1 MGLARK
7 LAESLRRYMLL
18 LTIVT
23 ALVAVMI
30 GSSAP
35 TVTKIPPGTFK
46 GTVMV
51 LAAATI
57 FPSMILLRGERL
69 GPALKQFKH
78 ILIVVLYAYAL
89 SPLLAYLLSALIS
102 SPDIKMGFLVANTVP
117 ASSASIGYVMLAE
130 GNLELATACVFTL
143 TALGIALIPT
153 YLYAYAS
160 MMALSVPVAEF
171 LKPVLAV
178 LAAPLFVGQLVRRYL
193 IRRRGSSFI
202 DRELK
207 PYLSAATI
215 LMMLTLI
222 FVLISRK
229 AVLIVRRPY
238 TTLEIMGTYSVIVL
252 ATVLIGLIVSRSLKI
267 TYREHQAIMFLTIT
281 KNQSVAAAVAACGF
295 SPAAALAPALI
306 PTIQPVLAIAYLHTE
321 KIIKSLLAPRNTLQK
336 IA

>member
-1 MGLARK
+1 MSLARK
-7 LAESLRRYMLL
+7 LARGLRRYMLL
-18 LTIVT
+18 LIIVT
-23 ALVAVMI
+23 ALVAVI
-30 GSSAP
+30 VGSSAP
-35 TVTKIPPGTFK
+35 TIAKIPPSLFK
-46 GTVMV
+46 SSVMV

-69 GPALKQFKH
+69 GLALKQFKH
-78 ILIVVLYAYAL
+78 VLIVVLYAYAL

-102 SPDIKMGFLVANTVP
+102 SPDIKLGFLVANTVP
-117 ASSASIGYVMLAE
+117 ASAASIGYVMLAG
-130 GNLELATACVFTL
+130 GNLELATASVFVL
-143 TALGIALIPT
+143 VALGIALIPA
-153 YLYAYAS
+153 YLYTYAS
-160 MMALSVPVAEF
+160 MMALGVPVAEF

-178 LAAPLFVGQLVRRYL
+178 LAVPLLVGQLVRRYL

-222 FVLISRK
+222 FILISRK
-229 AVLIVRRPY
+229 AALIVRRPY
-238 TTLEIMGTYSVIVL
+238 TTLEIVEAYS
-252 ATVLIGLIVSRSLKI
+252 AMVLITILVGLVVSRSLKI
-267 TYREHQAIMFLTIT
+267 MYREHQAIMFLTIT

-321 KIIKSLLAPRNTLQK
+321 KIIKSLLVPRNTLQK